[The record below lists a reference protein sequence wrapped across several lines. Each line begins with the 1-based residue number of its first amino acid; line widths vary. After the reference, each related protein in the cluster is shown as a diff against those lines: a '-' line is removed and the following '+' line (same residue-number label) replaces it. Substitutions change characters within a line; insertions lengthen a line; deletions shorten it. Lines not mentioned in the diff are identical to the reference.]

1 MAGKLGY
8 YSHESL
14 NFPIVGSDSSTLSL
28 PECDLFSS
36 IPNQNSIESSS
47 YDILHP
53 EDGNLLISSPEL
65 RFVSKASLKFSDLA
79 DRYRSFLSNTHGQ
92 TDRGEG
98 GKVFFKKFSKNFQK
112 FSKKNNSQKLDL
124 HGDEFPS
131 NRILSARFGFL
142 WLIIGL
148 DTPRDQ
154 AS

>member
-14 NFPIVGSDSSTLSL
+14 NFPIVGSDASTLSL

-79 DRYRSFLSNTHGQ
+79 DRYSSFLSNTHGQ

-98 GKVFFKKFSKNFQK
+98 GEAFFKKILKNISKIFSKNF
-112 FSKKNNSQKLDL
+112 L
-124 HGDEFPS
+124 
-131 NRILSARFGFL
+131 
-142 WLIIGL
+142 
-148 DTPRDQ
+148 
-154 AS
+154 